1 MVWTAKSGHNLVL
14 DYALFVMTPET
25 PVVTIDGPAGAGK
38 GTIAQQLAHELGW
51 HILDSG
57 SLYRLTAYSALKNG
71 CSLNDIPELENI
83 ARNLQVEF
91 LPQPGGVMKIILG
104 GADVSQDIRSE
115 SAGEAASKVASI
127 NEVREALLQRQRD
140 FAQAPGL
147 VCDGRDMGTVVFP
160 RAMLKIYLT
169 ASAEVRAQ
177 RRLKQ
182 LKDHGLNANLAA
194 LIEEIQDR
202 DFRDKNRV
210 HAPLLP
216 AFDAIEIDSSEL
228 TIGSVVSKIRDLYE
242 SKVSIS

>member
-1 MVWTAKSGHNLVL
+1 MQ
-14 DYALFVMTPET
+14 EI
-25 PVVTIDGPAGAGK
+25 PVITIDGPAGAGK
-38 GTIAQQLAHELGW
+38 GTIATRLAQSFSW

-57 SLYRLTAYSALKNG
+57 SLYRLTAYSATQKACAFDDLPT
-71 CSLNDIPELENI
+71 LAEI
-83 ARNLQVEF
+83 ARNLDIEFIPNENGVVET
-91 LPQPGGVMKIILG
+91 ILEG
-104 GADVSQDIRSE
+104 INVSKAIRSE
-115 SAGEAASKVASI
+115 SAGEAASQVASI
-127 NEVREALLQRQRD
+127 IEVREALLQRQRD

-160 RAMLKIYLT
+160 NASLKIYLT

-202 DFRDKNRV
+202 DYRDKNRE

-216 AFDAIEIDSSEL
+216 ADDAIEIDSSEMS
-228 TIGSVVSKIRDLYE
+228 IDSVVSKIKDLYD
-242 SKVSIS
+242 SNV

>member
-1 MVWTAKSGHNLVL
+1 ML
-14 DYALFVMTPET
+14 EI
-25 PVVTIDGPAGAGK
+25 PVITIDGPAGAGK
-38 GTIAQQLAHELGW
+38 GTIAQQLAQQLGW
-51 HILDSG
+51 NILDSG
-57 SLYRLTAYSALKNG
+57 SLYRLTAHSAIQNA
-71 CSLNDIPELENI
+71 CSLDDIAGLTKI

-91 LPQPGGVMKIILG
+91 LPEPQGVVKVILEG
-104 GADVSQDIRSE
+104 VNVSQAIRSE
-115 SAGEAASKVASI
+115 SAGEAASQVAAL

-160 RAMLKIYLT
+160 KAILKIYLT

-182 LKDHGLNANLAA
+182 LKDHGLNASLAA
-194 LIEEIQDR
+194 LIDEIRDR

-216 AFDAIEIDSSEL
+216 ANDAIEIDSSDL
-228 TIGSVVSKIRDLYE
+228 SIDSVVSQIRKLYE
-242 SKVSIS
+242 SKLSTS

>member
-1 MVWTAKSGHNLVL
+1 MQ
-14 DYALFVMTPET
+14 EI
-25 PVVTIDGPAGAGK
+25 PVITIDGPAGAGK
-38 GTIAQQLAHELGW
+38 GTIATRLAQSLSW

-57 SLYRLTAYSALKNG
+57 SLYRLTAYSAIQKVCAFDDLPA
-71 CSLNDIPELENI
+71 LAEI
-83 ARNLQVEF
+83 ARNLDIEFIPNEDGVVETI
-91 LPQPGGVMKIILG
+91 LEGVN
-104 GADVSQDIRSE
+104 VSKAIRSE
-115 SAGEAASKVASI
+115 SAGEAASQVASI
-127 NEVREALLQRQRD
+127 IEVREALLQRQRD

-160 RAMLKIYLT
+160 NASLKIYLT

-202 DFRDKNRV
+202 DYRDKNRE

-216 AFDAIEIDSSEL
+216 ADDAIEIDSSEMS
-228 TIGSVVSKIRDLYE
+228 IDSVVSKIKDLYD
-242 SKVSIS
+242 SNV

>member
-1 MVWTAKSGHNLVL
+1 MQ
-14 DYALFVMTPET
+14 EI
-25 PVVTIDGPAGAGK
+25 PVITIDGPAGAGK
-38 GTIAQQLAHELGW
+38 GTIATRLAQSFSW

-57 SLYRLTAYSALKNG
+57 SLYRLTAYSATQKN
-71 CSLNDIPELENI
+71 CAFDDLPALTEI
-83 ARNLQVEF
+83 ARNLDIEFIPNENGVVET
-91 LPQPGGVMKIILG
+91 ILEG
-104 GADVSQDIRSE
+104 INVSKAIRSE
-115 SAGEAASKVASI
+115 SAGEAASQVASI
-127 NEVREALLQRQRD
+127 IEVREALLQRQRD

-160 RAMLKIYLT
+160 NASLKIYLT

-202 DFRDKNRV
+202 DYRDKNRE

-216 AFDAIEIDSSEL
+216 ADDAIEIDSSEMS
-228 TIGSVVSKIRDLYE
+228 IDSVVSKIKDLYD
-242 SKVSIS
+242 SNV

>member
-1 MVWTAKSGHNLVL
+1 MQ
-14 DYALFVMTPET
+14 EI
-25 PVVTIDGPAGAGK
+25 PVITIDGPAGAGK
-38 GTIAQQLAHELGW
+38 GTIATRLAQSFSW

-57 SLYRLTAYSALKNG
+57 SLYRLTAYSATQKACAFDDL
-71 CSLNDIPELENI
+71 SALTEI
-83 ARNLQVEF
+83 ARNLDIEFIPNENGVVET
-91 LPQPGGVMKIILG
+91 ILEG
-104 GADVSQDIRSE
+104 INVSKAIRSE
-115 SAGEAASKVASI
+115 SAGEAASQVASI
-127 NEVREALLQRQRD
+127 IEVREALLQRQRD

-160 RAMLKIYLT
+160 NASLKIYLT

-202 DFRDKNRV
+202 DYRDKNRE

-216 AFDAIEIDSSEL
+216 ADDAIEIDSSEMS
-228 TIGSVVSKIRDLYE
+228 IDSVVSKIKDLYD
-242 SKVSIS
+242 SNV

>member
-1 MVWTAKSGHNLVL
+1 MTLETLVI
-14 DYALFVMTPET
+14 
-25 PVVTIDGPAGAGK
+25 TIDGPAGSGK
-38 GTIAQQLAHELGW
+38 GTIAQQVASELGW

-57 SLYRLTAYSALKNG
+57 SLYRLTAYSALKNA
-71 CSLNDIPELENI
+71 CSLENIPELEKI

-91 LPQPGGVMKIILG
+91 LPESGGVMRIILAG
-104 GADVSQDIRSE
+104 VDVSHEIRSE

-127 NEVREALLQRQRD
+127 SEVREALLKRQRD
-140 FAQAPGL
+140 FAREPGL

-160 RAMLKIYLT
+160 DAILKIYLT

-194 LIEEIQDR
+194 LIKEIQDR
-202 DFRDKNRV
+202 DHRDKTRV
-210 HAPLLP
+210 HAPLHP
-216 AFDAIEIDSSEL
+216 ASDAIEIDSSEL
-228 TIGSVVSKIRDLYE
+228 TIAEVVSRIRGLYE